1 MTESPDIVYG
11 RLLESA
17 HISGYGFERMTDEL
31 EWLLEEERWKKVGQ
45 GYDDVNVF
53 LRSIDLSAFNLG
65 EKKRLH
71 QRIKELQPDASNRAI
86 GKATGTPEPTVRRH
100 LKSGAS
106 NDAPET
112 IDGTRDQE
120 QQKPSASN
128 DAPKPTPFQRSP
140 EDVAKAARSATKRQ
154 QKDAEREQKREQN
167 EALVNDTIPLE
178 PDPDERYP
186 TIVLDPPWD
195 WDDEGDHEQLGRAR
209 PTYDTMS
216 LDEIKAMPIDRQV
229 DDNAHIYL
237 WITNRSLYKGFTLL
251 EAWGF
256 RYITTLTWCKPHFGM
271 GNYFRGQTEHVL
283 FGVRGSLPLLRRDRG
298 TWFMADRNGDH
309 SAKPAEFY
317 QLVEECSPGPWLEVF
332 ARGDRPGWVQ
342 WGAEVP

>member
-1 MTESPDIVYG
+1 MTETPDIVFG

-31 EWLLEEERWKKVGQ
+31 EWLLEEDRWRKVGP

-71 QRIKELQPDASNRAI
+71 KRIKELQPDASNRAI
-86 GKATGTPEPTVRRH
+86 GRATGTPETTVRRH
-100 LKSGAS
+100 TSPPAPNGAPS
-106 NDAPET
+106 PTMNPAHQQERNPDAPN
-112 IDGTRDQE
+112 G
-120 QQKPSASN
+120 
-128 DAPKPTPFQRSP
+128 APLVTPFQRP
-140 EDVAKAARSATKRQ
+140 AEDIAKQARAATARQ
-154 QKDAEREQKREQN
+154 QKDAEREQKRDQN
-167 EALVNDTIPLE
+167 EALVNETIPLE
-178 PDPDERYP
+178 ADPETRYS

-216 LDEIKAMPIDRQV
+216 LDEIKAMPVEKQV
-229 DDNAHIYL
+229 EDNAHIYL
-237 WITNRSLYKGFTLL
+237 WITNRSLYKGFALL

-298 TWFMADRNGDH
+298 TWFMADRNGQH

-332 ARGDRPGWVQ
+332 ARGSRPGWVQ
-342 WGAEVP
+342 WGAEAE